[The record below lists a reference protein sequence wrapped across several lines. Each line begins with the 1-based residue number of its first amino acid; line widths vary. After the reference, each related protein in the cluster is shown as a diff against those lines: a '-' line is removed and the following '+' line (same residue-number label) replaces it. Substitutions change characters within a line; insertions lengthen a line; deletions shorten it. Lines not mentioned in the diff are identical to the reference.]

1 MNDKIEPII
10 IPIASGKGG
19 VGKTFL
25 AINLSFALA
34 SLGKKTI
41 LIDLDFGG
49 ANIHTCLNYKY
60 APNGIGNFLN
70 EKKNKLE
77 NYLLAT
83 QNKNLKIIPGDA
95 EMVGIANIN
104 AMQKKKLLKQI
115 LTLDADYIVLDLGA
129 GSTYNT
135 IDFFMISSFAFLV
148 ITKEITSL
156 LNAYALLKNSIFRL
170 LYQNLKKN
178 QKIKEIF
185 DNHYIKGGE
194 EAWTIDDLLKK
205 INLIDIDSYE
215 NATSILDM
223 FKPKLVLNMGETPE
237 DIKKGEVLR
246 DISKKNLNI
255 DMEYIGYI
263 QNNKIVSDSILK
275 CIPLAIEAPN
285 SQIFQTIIRIAYKI
299 INAKKLPYF
308 LLDID
313 DYENSLYIIEEEAAD
328 DFVDDIMKNKD
339 DSANT
344 VQELL
349 SIIKRLENENEELKT
364 KIRELRLETLKN
376 KKG

>member
-1 MNDKIEPII
+1 MSEKREPII
-10 IPIASGKGG
+10 VPIASGKGG

-25 AINLSFALA
+25 SINLSFALA
-34 SLGKKTI
+34 MLGKKTI

-49 ANIHTCLNYKY
+49 ANVHMCLNYKY

-70 EKKNKLE
+70 EKKSRLE

-83 QNKNLKIIPGDA
+83 SNKNLQIIPGDA
-95 EMVGIANIN
+95 EMVGIANIS

-115 LTLDADYIVLDLGA
+115 LTLDAEYIVLDLGA

-135 IDFFMISSFAFLV
+135 IDFFMISPFAFLV

-178 QKIKEIF
+178 PTIKEIF

-194 EAWTIDDLLKK
+194 EAWTIDNLLKK
-205 INLIDIDSYE
+205 IGSIDSDAYQ
-215 NATSILDM
+215 NALSILDM
-223 FKPKLVLNMGETPE
+223 FKPKLVLNMGDNPS
-237 DIKKGEVLR
+237 DINKGEVLR
-246 DISKKNLNI
+246 SISKKNLNV

-263 QNNKIVSDSILK
+263 QSSEIVSDSILK
-275 CIPLAIEAPN
+275 CVPIALSSPN
-285 SQIFQTIIRIAYKI
+285 SQIFQTILRIAYKI
-299 INAKKLPYF
+299 VNAKKFPYF

-313 DYENSLYIIEEEAAD
+313 DYESSLYIIEEEATD
-328 DFVDDIMKNKD
+328 DFVDGFVKD
-339 DSANT
+339 REDGTT

-349 SIIKRLENENEELKT
+349 STIERLESENLELKE
-364 KIRELRLETLKN
+364 KIRTLRFEVLKN
-376 KKG
+376 KRS